1 MNLFDIILIAI
12 GLAMDCFAVSV
23 THGLAA
29 DSNSKPFRHYGPWLM
44 ALMFGLF
51 QGGMPLIGYFAGTLF
66 ANFFSRFAPWIA
78 LILLAFIGGKMIYES
93 FHGNIVLCKLNNQ
106 RCSKRNAQ
114 CTHSH
119 DKSDCPH
126 CIRETQEQPCADFS
140 LKHIVA
146 LAVAT
151 SIDALATGVI
161 FIPVPDVL
169 WLGVG
174 IIALVSFLFSII
186 GFTIGE
192 LVGNKFHFNVG
203 LLGGIILIA
212 IGLKIFIEG
221 VFLNA

>member
-1 MNLFDIILIAI
+1 MSIIDIILIAI

-29 DSNSKPFRHYGPWLM
+29 EPNSKPFRHYGPWLM

-66 ANFFSRFAPWIA
+66 ADFVARFAPWLA
-78 LILLAFIGGKMIYES
+78 LIILGFIGGKMIVES
-93 FHGNIVLCKLNNQ
+93 FKGNVILCKLHNNE
-106 RCSKRNAQ
+106 RCSKHKKQ
-114 CTHSH
+114 CEHA
-119 DKSDCPH
+119 DNQAKCPYH
-126 CIRETQEQPCADFS
+126 VHEEEPCADFS
-140 LKHIVA
+140 LKHILM

-161 FIPVPDVL
+161 FKADEL
-169 WLGVG
+169 WTCVS

-186 GFTIGE
+186 GFSIGR
-192 LVGNKFHFNVG
+192 LVGNKFHVNVG
-203 LLGGIILIA
+203 LFGGIILIV

-221 VFLNA
+221 VFL